1 MSEIQVNTINE
12 YTGAN
17 GVTIDGVLIKD
28 GNVDGID
35 VSGITQGITEYDA
48 WKQTSNVTSDGDLTS
63 NWSRITT
70 PSGVGY
76 FGTGMT
82 ESSGI
87 FTFPSTGYWK
97 VGFHAVMD
105 IGTSGADATVQV
117 IAYVTTNNSSYSDF
131 ARIREGNRNSGGG
144 SGGSANSEGVIDVT
158 DTSQVKV
165 KFKAD
170 SFSSG
175 STLYGGYS
183 RFYFERLGDT

>member
-28 GNVDGID
+28 GVVTGH
-35 VSGITQGITEYDA
+35 QGITEYDA
-48 WKQTSNVTSDGDLTS
+48 WKQTSNVTSNGDLTS

-87 FTFPSTGYWK
+87 FTFPSTGYWR
-97 VGFHAVMD
+97 VGFDAVAD
-105 IGTSGADATVQV
+105 VGTGDTTMQV
-117 IAYVTTNNSSYSDF
+117 IAYVTVDNSSYNDF
-131 ARIREGNRNSGGG
+131 ARIREGNRNSGGPA
-144 SGGSANSEGVIDVT
+144 SGSAGINGVIDVT
-158 DTSQVKV
+158 DTSLVKV
-165 KFKAD
+165 KFATD
-170 SFSSG
+170 SFTG
-175 STLYGGYS
+175 TTLYGDYS
-183 RFYFERLGDT
+183 KFYFERIGDT

>member
-28 GNVDGID
+28 GNVDGVD
-35 VSGITQGITEYDA
+35 VSAITQGITEYDA
-48 WKQTSNVTSDGDLTS
+48 WTVTSNVTSDGDITS
-63 NWSRITT
+63 NLSRITT

-82 ESSGI
+82 QSSGI

-97 VGFHAVMD
+97 VAFSSVFN
-105 IGTSGADATVQV
+105 IGGSGADATVQL
-117 IAYVTTNNSSYSDF
+117 ISYVTTNNSSYNDF
-131 ARIREGNRNSGGG
+131 ARIREGNRSSSATNG
-144 SGGSANSEGVIDVT
+144 SGYNEGVIDVT

-165 KFKAD
+165 KFKTD
-170 SFSSG
+170 SMSG
-175 STLYGGYS
+175 GSYLLANYTK
-183 RFYFERLGDT
+183 FIFERIGDT

>member
-28 GNVDGID
+28 GVVTGH
-35 VSGITQGITEYDA
+35 QGITEYDA

-97 VGFHAVMD
+97 VGFHAVAD
-105 IGTSGADATVQV
+105 IGSSAADATMQI

-131 ARIREGNRNSGGG
+131 ARIREGNRASGGAA
-144 SGGSANSEGVIDVT
+144 SGSANSEGVIDVT
-158 DTSQVKV
+158 DTSLVKV

-175 STLYGGYS
+175 TVLYGGYS
-183 RFYFERLGDT
+183 RFYFERIGDT